1 VERHEYDVMH
11 AREMSHWW
19 FRGRRRVLLNL
30 LRRATAGSARSRI
43 LDFGSGTGGNTDAY
57 ARVGRVVGV
66 EPNAGAIDLAKA
78 RGTALYCRASG
89 TELPFAASSFDV
101 VMASDVLEHIGDD
114 VGAVREI
121 GRVLKPGGALVFS
134 VPAHPWLFTAH
145 DKALWHHRRYTRP
158 TLRQLLTEGGLDDAW
173 VSYWNTMLFPV
184 VCTWRF
190 LGRLVGRDASRSDLD
205 ATPDAI
211 NGPLAG
217 LLAVEA
223 ALLQHVRMPWGLS
236 FVGIARRR

>member
-1 VERHEYDVMH
+1 VEQHEYEVMH
-11 AREMSHWW
+11 AREVSHWW
-19 FRGRRRVLLNL
+19 FRGRRRVLVNL
-30 LRRATAGSARSRI
+30 LRRATRGIPRSRI
-43 LDFGSGTGGNTDAY
+43 LDFGCGTGGNTDAF
-57 ARVGRVVGV
+57 ARVGPVVGV
-66 EPNAGAIDLAKA
+66 EPHAGAIALAKA

-89 TELPFAASSFDV
+89 TELPFGAATFDAV
-101 VMASDVLEHIGDD
+101 IASDVLEHIGDD

-145 DKALWHHRRYTRP
+145 DEALWHHRRYTRS

-173 VSYWNTMLFPV
+173 VSYWNTTLFPV
-184 VCTWRF
+184 VCAWRF

-211 NGPLAG
+211 NGPLAR